1 MSKRFVIS
9 LGGSVLVSPSPNLE
23 YIKALS
29 TILLALR
36 DEGFELG
43 VVVGGGQ
50 LARDYIRLAREFGAD
65 EEFCDRIGI
74 ATTRMNAML
83 LLAALGEG
91 AVGVAEDFD
100 FHKTDR
106 DKILVM
112 GGLKP
117 GQTTDAVA
125 AELAAR
131 RNADLLINAT
141 NVDGVYDKDP
151 KLNKDAKRFDRLSFD
166 ELLKIV
172 SKEHVAGHKTV
183 LDPLAASIIRDKK
196 IKLIV
201 LDGRIPENIEKAV
214 RGEKVKGTL
223 VS

>member
-1 MSKRFVIS
+1 MSRRIVIS
-9 LGGSVLVSPSPNLE
+9 LGGSVMASPSPNTE

-29 TILLALR
+29 KILLGLR
-36 DEGFELG
+36 AEGFELC

-50 LARDYIRLAREFGAD
+50 MARDYIRFAREFGAD
-65 EEFCDRIGI
+65 EELCDQVGI
-74 ATTRMNAML
+74 AATRLNASL
-83 LLAALGEG
+83 LLAALGDG
-91 AVGVAEDFD
+91 AVGVAEDLD
-100 FHKTDR
+100 FYKAG
-106 DKILVM
+106 KILVM

-125 AELAAR
+125 AALAAKR
-131 RNADLLINAT
+131 KADLLINAT

-151 KLNKDAKRFDRLSFD
+151 KTNKDAKKFDKLSFD
-166 ELLKIV
+166 ELLRIV

-183 LDPLAASIIRDKK
+183 LDPTAAGIIRDKK
-196 IKLIV
+196 IKLLV

-214 RGEKVKGTL
+214 RGEKVSGTL